1 MKWYGQGKL
10 IHDLFSRKERSRR
23 EQASIL
29 ASTYISEE
37 KQLGGKEMVI
47 EMQQN
52 YILSPKISS

>member
-23 EQASIL
+23 EQSSIL

-37 KQLGGKEMVI
+37 KQLGGKQMVI